1 MDVLQITQIQ
11 QVILNRWSLL
21 VFDYDVA
28 GNEADS
34 SVSTPI

>member
-1 MDVLQITQIQ
+1 MDVLQITQLQ
-11 QVILNRWSLL
+11 QVTLNRWSLL
-21 VFDYDVA
+21 VFDDDVA

>member
-1 MDVLQITQIQ
+1 MDALQIAQMQ

-21 VFDYDVA
+21 VFDDDVA

-34 SVSTPI
+34 SVSMPI

>member
-1 MDVLQITQIQ
+1 MDVLQITQLQ
-11 QVILNRWSLL
+11 QVTMNRWSLL
-21 VFDYDVA
+21 VFDDDVA